1 VGFTYA
7 LTLHVWAGYDFE
19 RQWRALPLG
28 MLDAEMVESETRLCA
43 TIRALQFCTSEI
55 YPCFPLTLKRKLSP
69 Q

>member
-1 VGFTYA
+1 MGFTYA

-43 TIRALQFCTSEI
+43 TIRALQFCTS
-55 YPCFPLTLKRKLSP
+55 
-69 Q
+69 